1 MTAPPKNS
9 GGERGVVPPG
19 RSSGGERGVV
29 PPGRSSGRHAGAAV
43 TGPPSAQE
51 LRAAGASWART
62 ALRLVRANPLA
73 AAGALIVLA
82 VLVFCFLG
90 PSFYHASTTRV
101 QFTLADLSPRAS
113 HPLGTDSDGID
124 ELAELMVGGRI
135 SLEVGLAAGVLAAVL
150 GSLWGAVAGYFGG
163 TADAIMM
170 RIVDAAVAIPLIVL
184 LLLIDSIYTPST
196 WTLMIVIAATSWL
209 STARLVRAEALT
221 LRVRE
226 YVQVV
231 RVMGGGSLR
240 VVLRHVVPN
249 AVGTITVNVS
259 FQIANAILMLAAL
272 SYLGL
277 GVQYPSVDWGDMIG
291 LASQTIDSGYWW
303 QIVVPGAA
311 IVLVVVAFT
320 MIGDGLRDAISGD
333 AGGRRPRAGS
343 GTV

>member
-1 MTAPPKNS
+1 MTATL
-9 GGERGVVPPG
+9 PPG
-19 RSSGGERGVV
+19 SGRRSELA
-29 PPGRSSGRHAGAAV
+29 PGRHSGRHAGATA
-43 TGPPSAQE
+43 TGPPSLRE
-51 LRAAGASWART
+51 LGAGGAGWART
-62 ALRLVRANPLA
+62 AVALIRSNPLA
-73 AAGALIVLA
+73 ATGALIVVA
-82 VLVFCFLG
+82 VLALCFLG

-101 QFTLADLSPRAS
+101 QFALANLAPRAG

-135 SLEVGLAAGVLAAVL
+135 SLEVGLAAGALAAVL

-163 TADAIMM
+163 ITGAVMM
-170 RIVDAAVAIPLIVL
+170 RVVDAAISIPAIVL

-231 RVMGGGSLR
+231 SVMGGGSLR
-240 VVLRHVVPN
+240 VVLRHIVPN
-249 AVGTITVNVS
+249 AIGTITVNVS
-259 FQIANAILMLAAL
+259 FQIANAILLLATL

-277 GVQYPSVDWGDMIG
+277 GVQFPSVDWGDMIG
-291 LASQTIDSGYWW
+291 AGIQTISQGYWW
-303 QIVVPGAA
+303 QIVVPGVA
-311 IVLVVVAFT
+311 IILVIVAFT
-320 MIGDGLRDAISGD
+320 MVGDGLRDAISGE
-333 AGGRRPRAGS
+333 AGGRRSPVGG